1 MQFTVVAVT
10 LFAAQ
15 ALAEVSS
22 VWETATELSTT
33 TSTDTEC
40 AETVTDCPARKG
52 NDTEGPT
59 TYEDAA
65 AGLSGSFAA
74 VAGAAL
80 VAGAV
85 LGL

>member
-1 MQFTVVAVT
+1 MKFSVVAAS

-15 ALAEVSS
+15 ALAVSS
-22 VWETATELSTT
+22 VWETTTKLSTT

-52 NDTEGPT
+52 NDTEGPS
-59 TYEDAA
+59 TYEGAA